1 MELLG
6 DLPRIDLFSRPRSPG
21 WDAWGKEVDS
31 SLDMDYRREQDETE
45 KV

>member
-1 MELLG
+1 MTKILSG
-6 DLPRIDLFSRPRSPG
+6 YRN
-21 WDAWGKEVDS
+21 EVDS